1 MRDWQI
7 AVMNDDAY
15 LAESTARI
23 AQWEDLHRASEDER
37 LLKEAT
43 SYIKAAINSLT
54 QANYKLQDA
63 QSILDGT
70 VHAPKVDDLYEELL
84 SIRNGLRQI
93 IDGR

>member
-23 AQWEDLHRASEDER
+23 TQWEDLHRASEEDR
-37 LLKEAT
+37 LLSESV
-43 SYIKAAINSLT
+43 SYIKAAIGFLT

-70 VHAPKVDDLYEELL
+70 VHAPKVDALYEELL

-93 IDGR
+93 VEGR

>member
-1 MRDWQI
+1 MNGWQYEIMR
-7 AVMNDDAY
+7 DDAY
-15 LAESTARI
+15 MAESTARI
-23 AQWEDLHRASEDER
+23 TQWEDLHKATEDER